1 MKKHGV
7 IVAFFFVLISLLFTS
22 CLDFWLGIFQDVASS
37 VKKIWLYAGDR
48 DFPLGESDKPVTISV
63 GEKVTINYEIEY
75 DVTNSKPITFYLKS
89 TNEDVAKPTKSEIKT
104 SLMEGTFDVEAV
116 GEGDCQIRM
125 YITGYEEGVA
135 SSFATAGFDV
145 IYIKVTPEKTVKIVD
160 SNGNPLTKLTL
171 YKGNSMYLSYINTYD
186 NSSVKWNSSNG
197 YIVEVNSDGFI
208 KALQKGDA
216 TITLSTFLSD
226 KKATC
231 DVTVLDAKNWSI
243 SVSGSKPAKFYPKDK
258 FKLNCTVNVDAGV
271 SQEVNWGS
279 DNKAV
284 AIVGSD
290 GTVTAVSAGK
300 AKIYAVLANNT
311 SIMSNYFDVEVL
323 APPVSSNQFFWGK
336 WQRMDNG
343 KVYDI
348 QETSVLD
355 DLNEYDIVSSTATEL
370 VITTLGKFTKD
381 TDRIIKWHDADKGID
396 IPFYRQGGT
405 DLKYKLRVVGFVEDK
420 DDNTSSSFR
429 VLSTDTGMSTKKKLI
444 AKKDLIVKAQ
454 SETYS
459 TYNTEATTDNDGYV
473 ELVAPVQGDSQKITV
488 VDTETK
494 EIVVV
499 SGLKIDNDK
508 ANMGTIALVGKEDYS
523 LKVTGKIDD
532 KYTNNGYL
540 YGNNYKTYPLTLTI
554 TNNSEIMSATS
565 SCKISTEDPNL
576 GLEIVSAMYELEDI
590 TISSLGPDLT
600 KTINLKVKYGALVKD
615 YVDTEIKIE
624 VTNVNTNK
632 TWVDS
637 VPLRFFAGQMPISI
651 AATTTEGNTESLNG
665 FLIYPDGNSMF
676 FKVPGNGDTDK
687 NGTEY
692 KDDNYILTSQTIYVP
707 IFGKLSEAP
716 YKMVFC
722 GADVNGDLQ
731 KSKEMYY
738 TVNFDSEKATKPVTK
753 SSYCNLYEPNDKE
766 SAAVAISEKEFEA
779 YLSHGDIDFYT
790 IKVDSDSTKVYE

>member
-381 TDRIIKWHDADKGID
+381 SDRIIKWHDDKKDID

-405 DLKYKLRVVGFVEDK
+405 DLNYTLHIVGFADEIGN
-420 DDNTSSSFR
+420 NTFSNFR
-429 VLSTDTGMSTKKKLI
+429 AAATDRLK
-444 AKKDLIVKAQ
+444 VKAQ
-454 SETYS
+454 SEKYS
-459 TYNTEATTDNDGYV
+459 TFNFEATPDDKGDV
-473 ELVAPVQGDSQKITV
+473 SLKAPVQGDSQTITV
-488 VDTETK
+488 VDTVTN

-499 SGLKIDNDK
+499 PGLKINNDG

-523 LKVTGKIDD
+523 LKVTGTIAD
-532 KYTNNGYL
+532 KYTKNGYL

-554 TNNSEIMSATS
+554 TNISEIMSATS
-565 SCKISTEDPNL
+565 SCKISTKEGDNL
-576 GLEIVSAMYELEDI
+576 NLKIVNSRYELDDVGISAMK
-590 TISSLGPDLT
+590 SGAT
-600 KTINLKVKYGALVKD
+600 KTIDLEVSYGSLVNE
-615 YVDTEIKIE
+615 YVDTEIIIE
-624 VTNVNTNK
+624 VTNMNTMR
-632 TWVDS
+632 TWKDY
-637 VPLRFFAGQMPISI
+637 VPLRFFAGDMPITIS
-651 AATTTEGNTESLNG
+651 AASTEGNNETLNG
-665 FLIYPDGNSMF
+665 FLIYPDGNSTF
-676 FKVPGNGDTDK
+676 FNIKSNSSDDT
-687 NGTEY
+687 NYY
-692 KDDNYILTSQTIYVP
+692 KTLYIPV
-707 IFGKLSEAP
+707 FGKTSSNP
-716 YKMVFC
+716 YRMVFC
-722 GADVNGDLQ
+722 GANVTGNLGE
-731 KSKEMYY
+731 STEMFY
-738 TVNFDSEKATKPVTK
+738 TVNLDSTEAIKPVLK
-753 SSYCNLYEPNDKE
+753 MKDYYKFGEPNDNENASFEIKE
-766 SAAVAISEKEFEA
+766 SFEG
-779 YLSHGDIDFYT
+779 YLGYQDIDFYT
-790 IKVDSDSTKVYE
+790 LNVESKSTVPHDE

>member
-7 IVAFFFVLISLLFTS
+7 IVAFFFVLISLFFTS

-37 VKKIWLYAGDR
+37 VKSIWLYAGDR
-48 DFPLGESDKPVTISV
+48 DFPEGEADNPVEISV

-89 TNEDVAKPTKSEIKT
+89 SNEDVAKPAKSEIKT

-160 SNGNPLTKLTL
+160 SNGNPLKNLTL
-171 YKGNSMYLSYINTYD
+171 YKGDSMYLSYINTYD
-186 NSSVKWNSSNG
+186 NRSVKWNSSNG
-197 YIVEVNSDGFI
+197 YIVEVNSNGYI

-231 DVTVLDAKNWSI
+231 DVTVLDAKNWSV

-258 FKLNCTVNVDAGV
+258 FKLNCTVNVDSGV
-271 SQEVNWGS
+271 SQDVNWES

-284 AIVGSD
+284 AIVGND

-311 SIMSNYFDVEVL
+311 SIKSNYFDVEVL

-348 QETSVLD
+348 QETSVSD

-381 TDRIIKWHDADKGID
+381 SDRIIKWHDDKKDID

-405 DLKYKLRVVGFVEDK
+405 DLKYKLRVVGFADEIGGATGNV
-420 DDNTSSSFR
+420 R
-429 VLSTDTGMSTKKKLI
+429 AASTDSGMI
-444 AKKDLIVKAQ
+444 AKKGLKVKAQ
-454 SETYS
+454 SEKYS
-459 TYNTEATTDNDGYV
+459 TYNDEATTDNDGYV
-473 ELVAPVQGDSQKITV
+473 ELKAPVQGDSQTITV
-488 VDTETK
+488 VDTVTN

-499 SGLKIDNDK
+499 PGLKIDTDG
-508 ANMGTIALVGKEDYS
+508 ANMGTIPLVGKEDYS
-523 LKVTGKIDD
+523 LKVTGTIAD
-532 KYTNNGYL
+532 KYTKNGYL

-554 TNNSEIMSATS
+554 TNISEIMSATS
-565 SCKISTEDPNL
+565 SCKISTKEGDNL
-576 GLEIVSAMYELEDI
+576 NLKIVNSRYELDDVGISAMK
-590 TISSLGPDLT
+590 SGAT
-600 KTINLKVKYGALVKD
+600 KTIDLEVSYGSLVNE
-615 YVDTEIKIE
+615 YVDTEIIIE
-624 VTNVNTNK
+624 VTNMNTMR
-632 TWVDS
+632 TWVDY
-637 VPLRFFAGQMPISI
+637 VPLRFFAGDMPITIS
-651 AATTTEGNTESLNG
+651 AASTEGNNETLNG
-665 FLIYPDGNSMF
+665 FLIYPDGNSTF
-676 FKVPGNGDTDK
+676 FNIKSNSSDDT
-687 NGTEY
+687 NYY
-692 KDDNYILTSQTIYVP
+692 KTLYIPV
-707 IFGKLSEAP
+707 FGKTSSNP
-716 YKMVFC
+716 YRMVFC
-722 GADVNGDLQ
+722 GANVTGNLGE
-731 KSKEMYY
+731 STEMFY
-738 TVNFDSEKATKPVTK
+738 TVNLDSTEATKPILKMKDYYMFGENGKQNGNDSEDTA
-753 SSYCNLYEPNDKE
+753 YEIKE
-766 SAAVAISEKEFEA
+766 SFEG
-779 YLSHGDIDFYT
+779 YLGYQDIDFYT
-790 IKVDSDSTKVYE
+790 LNVESKSTVPHDE